1 MQKQRGYIF
10 RAGAWWYIKYRDTV
24 VDTDPKSPTFNPTIR
39 KQQVKKLTP
48 VAPEDQRLKRPP
60 ESVLAE
66 GEKFLRP
73 LNEGSVTPESTQTLV
88 QFVENVY
95 FPHAEQQKRASTAKT
110 DRNRWDT
117 HLRPRCSK
125 MRLRDFR
132 TVTGEHLLQ
141 EIARQND
148 LSKATLKQ
156 FKSLLSAIFKH
167 AKRQGFI
174 DGVNPMQDVSIPKA
188 RKSEPT
194 YAYSLDE
201 LNRMLAVLDER
212 SAAIIAVAGFSGLR
226 RSEIQGLRWS
236 DYDAKASSLRVERS
250 VWEGIVDETKTQASN
265 EAVPVISA
273 LAKRLDKY
281 RATMGAK
288 GKAAGATGSAASS
301 AGSSDSSSADSPIFA
316 TSNGQPLRLNNILRS
331 CILPVLNRCEVCGK
345 GEDEGEHV
353 RSEEPKGTS
362 AAVNSL
368 PSNSAHAGQAGTP
381 SHLFRRDESLPAW
394 RGWHAFRR
402 GLATNLHDLGVDD
415 HTIKAILRHSSVTV
429 TQRSY
434 IKSLPKHSIDA
445 MNTFDELA
453 GATAD
458 LVHKRDMDSAKRGKQ
473 LIN

>member
-1 MQKQRGYIF
+1 
-10 RAGAWWYIKYRDTV
+10 
-24 VDTDPKSPTFNPTIR
+24 
-39 KQQVKKLTP
+39 
-48 VAPEDQRLKRPP
+48 
-60 ESVLAE
+60 
-66 GEKFLRP
+66 
-73 LNEGSVTPESTQTLV
+73 
-88 QFVENVY
+88 
-95 FPHAEQQKRASTAKT
+95 
-110 DRNRWDT
+110 
-117 HLRPRCSK
+117 
-125 MRLRDFR
+125 
-132 TVTGEHLLQ
+132 
-141 EIARQND
+141 
-148 LSKATLKQ
+148 
-156 FKSLLSAIFKH
+156 
-167 AKRQGFI
+167 
-174 DGVNPMQDVSIPKA
+174 MQDVSIPKA

-194 YAYSLDE
+194 YAYSLEE

-236 DYDAKASSLRVERS
+236 DYAANTASLRVERS

-281 RATMGAK
+281 RATVEVKAK
-288 GKAAGATGSAASS
+288 AVGT
-301 AGSSDSSSADSPIFA
+301 AGSSAARLGLSPDSSFADAPIFA
-316 TSNGQPLRLNNILRS
+316 TSNGQALRLNNILLS
-331 CILPVLNRCEVCGK
+331 CILPVLNHCEVCGK

-353 RSEEPKGTS
+353 RSEESKGPNQS
-362 AAVNSL
+362 AVVSKLLRNGAR
-368 PSNSAHAGQAGTP
+368 AGQAVP
-381 SHLFRRDESLPAW
+381 SGHPFKRDESLPAW

-445 MNTFDELA
+445 MNSFDELA

>member
-1 MQKQRGYIF
+1 
-10 RAGAWWYIKYRDTV
+10 
-24 VDTDPKSPTFNPTIR
+24 
-39 KQQVKKLTP
+39 
-48 VAPEDQRLKRPP
+48 
-60 ESVLAE
+60 
-66 GEKFLRP
+66 
-73 LNEGSVTPESTQTLV
+73 
-88 QFVENVY
+88 VY
-95 FPHAEQQKRASTAKT
+95 FPHAEQQKRASTVNT
-110 DRNRWDT
+110 DRNRWDK
-117 HLRPRCSK
+117 HLQPRCSNV
-125 MRLRDFR
+125 RLREFR
-132 TVTGEHLLQ
+132 TVTGERLLQ

-156 FKSLLSAIFKH
+156 LKSLLSAIFKH

-194 YAYSLDE
+194 YAYSLEE

-236 DYDAKASSLRVERS
+236 DYDGETSSLHVERS

-273 LAKRLDKY
+273 LAKRLGKY
-281 RATMGAK
+281 RATLE
-288 GKAAGATGSAASS
+288 GKPKVGSSAAGP
-301 AGSSDSSSADSPIFA
+301 AGSLSPDAPIFA
-316 TSNGQPLRLNNILRS
+316 TSNGAPLRLNNILRS
-331 CILPVLNRCEVCGK
+331 CILPVLNRCGVCGK
-345 GEDEGEHV
+345 GQDEGEHV
-353 RSEEPKGTS
+353 RSREIQAPDEGF
-362 AAVNSL
+362 
-368 PSNSAHAGQAGTP
+368 PSQASG
-381 SHLFRRDESLPAW
+381 HLFTRDESLPAW

-458 LVHKRDMDSAKRGKQ
+458 LVHKRDMDPAKRSKQ
-473 LIN
+473 LVN

>member
-10 RAGAWWYIKYRDTV
+10 RAGDWWYIKYRDTV
-24 VDTDPKSPTFNPTIR
+24 IDTDPESKTFNQTIR

-60 ESVLAE
+60 ETVLAE

-73 LNEGSVTPESTQTLV
+73 INEGTVTPESTQTLV

-95 FPHAEQQKRASTAKT
+95 FPYAEQQKRASTVNT
-110 DRNRWDT
+110 DRNRWDK
-117 HLRPRCSK
+117 HLRPRCSN
-125 MRLRDFR
+125 MRLREFR
-132 TVTGEHLLQ
+132 TVTGERLLQ

-156 FKSLLSAIFKH
+156 LKSLLSAIFKH

-194 YAYSLDE
+194 YAYSLEE

-236 DYDAKASSLRVERS
+236 DYSTQTSSLRVERS

-281 RATMGAK
+281 RTMLGTKRKAK
-288 GKAAGATGSAASS
+288 ANGSSA
-301 AGSSDSSSADSPIFA
+301 AGSSGSSSADDPIFA
-316 TSNGQPLRLNNILRS
+316 TSNGQPLRLNNVLRS

-345 GEDEGEHV
+345 GEDEGGHV
-353 RSEEPKGTS
+353 ASEESRGS
-362 AAVNSL
+362 GAAKSL
-368 PSNSAHAGQAGTP
+368 SSNGAHAGQSGMS
-381 SHLFRRDESLPAW
+381 SHPFKRDESLPAW

-434 IKSLPKHSIDA
+434 IKSLPKHSIEA

-453 GATAD
+453 GATAE
-458 LVHKRDMDSAKRGKQ
+458 LVHKRDMHSTKRDKQ